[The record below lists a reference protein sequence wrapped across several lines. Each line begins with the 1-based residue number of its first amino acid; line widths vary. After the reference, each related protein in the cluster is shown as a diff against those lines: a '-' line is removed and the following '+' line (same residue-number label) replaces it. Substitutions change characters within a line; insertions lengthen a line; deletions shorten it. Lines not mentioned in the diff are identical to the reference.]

1 MARSKP
7 TLFDQLREEE
17 RPQAPQNTWNAS
29 RFLRWVI
36 IVSCML
42 ATAAFFP
49 GRSGDTQRKMD
60 DTNQLGTMWT
70 EESVVAPY
78 AFSVRKLP
86 AILDAEQDRARKSTP
101 LVFRAVPSAIEESK
115 ERLQTAAADA
125 PAPVAA
131 LLRRRGDDLLNDAF
145 SQGVID
151 TDDANIKT
159 AMIVVDLGSVA
170 ERIIPKT
177 EVRDLNAVHT
187 RLAET
192 LGAIDP
198 QTRNAVIDIIKRTM
212 MPTLRLDSSLA
223 QRARDEA
230 VASVPT
236 MKEIVRSGDV
246 IIRKGTRLDEHALAR
261 LTSFRDAEYLR
272 SEIRFS
278 PFIALGSLGHAVVL
292 IGLLVLYMRFL
303 RRSSYVRNGQLLS
316 LLAMPVITAAMGWL
330 SIIIPTDLPI
340 EYAILAPALAMIVS
354 VLYDARTA
362 VMCAVIMAL
371 SAAGARGND
380 YSVAIVL
387 ITSGTLAA
395 LAANNIQNRTQIFTS
410 IVAIFLGMSLIT
422 LCISL
427 ERSMLAH
434 LWPILII
441 AAVNAVAST
450 LVTFAVIIVLER
462 VFNVATDMRLEEF
475 DNTNHPLL
483 QQLNDRAPGTYQ
495 HTLAVAR
502 LAEAAATAI
511 GANALLTKVGA
522 LFHDI
527 GKLEKSEYF
536 VENQMDI
543 GNKHDKITPKKSASI
558 IRQHVQ
564 DGIELAK
571 EYRLPYRVWKFIP
584 MHHGTMLIRH
594 FYARALDENPSGAVD
609 AQDYRYPGPKPDSK
623 ETAILMLSDATE
635 ALSRLVDTSQ
645 REDIEAA
652 VDRII
657 VDRFEDG
664 QLSDAPLTT
673 ADLALIRESLV
684 KNLLASSHKRV
695 RYREV
700 EQNDATPP
708 QQ

>member
-7 TLFDQLREEE
+7 TLFEQLKDEE

-36 IVSCML
+36 IVACML

-49 GRSGDTQRKMD
+49 GRSGDSQRKLD
-60 DTNQLGTMWT
+60 DENQLGTMWT

-78 AFSVRKLP
+78 AFSVRKL
-86 AILDAEQDRARKSTP
+86 AAALDEEHERARKSTP

-115 ERLQTAAADA
+115 ERLLIAAENA

-131 LLRRRGDDLLNDAF
+131 LLRRRGDALLNDAF
-145 SQGVID
+145 SVGVID
-151 TDDANIKT
+151 VDDAVIKT
-159 AMIVVDLGSVA
+159 PMIVVDLGSVA

-177 EVRDLNAVHT
+177 EVRDMGGVHA

-192 LGAIDP
+192 LAAIDP
-198 QTRNAVIDIIKRTM
+198 QTRNASIDIIKRTM
-212 MPTLRLDSSLA
+212 MPTLRLDSALT

-236 MKEIVRSGDV
+236 MQEIVRSGDV
-246 IIRKGTRLDEHALAR
+246 IIRKGARLDERSLAR
-261 LTSFRDAEYLR
+261 LMSFRDAEYLR
-272 SEIRFS
+272 SEVRFS

-292 IGLLVLYMRFL
+292 IGLLVLYLRFM
-303 RRSSYVRNGQLLS
+303 RRSSYVRNGQLAS
-316 LLAMPVITAAMGWL
+316 LLFMPVITAAMGWL
-330 SIIIPTDLPI
+330 SIVIPTDLPL

-362 VMCAVIMAL
+362 CMCAVVMAL

-380 YSVAIVL
+380 YSIAIVL

-395 LAANNIQNRTQIFTS
+395 LAGSNIQNRTQIFTAIIS
-410 IVAIFLGMSLIT
+410 IFLGLSLIT
-422 LCISL
+422 VAISL
-427 ERSMLAH
+427 ERSMMSH
-434 LWPILII
+434 VWPTLII

-475 DNTNHPLL
+475 DNANHPLL

-536 VENQMDI
+536 VENQIDI
-543 GNKHDKITPKKSASI
+543 GNKHDKITPKKSAAI

-564 DGIELAK
+564 DGTELAK
-571 EYRLPYRVWKFIP
+571 EYRLPYRIWKFIP

-594 FYARALDENPSGAVD
+594 FYARALDESHGGVVD
-609 AQDYRYPGPKPDSK
+609 EQDYRYQGPKPDSK
-623 ETAILMLSDATE
+623 ETAILMLADATE

-700 EQNDATPP
+700 DPSDAATP

>member
-7 TLFDQLREEE
+7 TLFEQLKDED
-17 RPQAPQNTWNAS
+17 RPQAPQNSWNAS

-36 IVSCML
+36 ISASML

-49 GRSGDTQRKMD
+49 GRSGDTQRKLD
-60 DTNQLGTMWT
+60 DANQLGTMWT
-70 EESVVAPY
+70 EENVVATY
-78 AFSVRKLP
+78 AFSVHKLP
-86 AILDAEQDRARKSTP
+86 AVLEAEQESARKSTP

-115 ERLQTAAADA
+115 ERLQAATTNAS
-125 PAPVAA
+125 PPVSA
-131 LLRRRGDDLLNDAF
+131 LLKRRGVELLNDVY
-145 SQGVID
+145 SVGVID
-151 TDDANIKT
+151 IDDATIKT
-159 AMIVVDLGSVA
+159 AMIIVDLGSTA
-170 ERIIPKT
+170 ERIIPKS
-177 EVRDLNAVHT
+177 EVRDIGSVQARLSE
-187 RLAET
+187 RLAQVDAPVRSE
-192 LGAIDP
+192 AID
-198 QTRNAVIDIIKRTM
+198 VIKRTLL
-212 MPTLRLDSSLA
+212 PTLRLDSVLT

-230 VASVPT
+230 VATVPT
-236 MKEIVRSGDV
+236 VQEIVRTGDV
-246 IIRKGTRLDEHALAR
+246 LIRKGTRLDQRSLAR
-261 LTSFRDAEYLR
+261 LMSFRDAEYLR
-272 SEIRFS
+272 SEVRFS

-292 IGLLVLYMRFL
+292 IGLLVLYLRFL
-303 RRSSYVRNGQLLS
+303 RRSSYVRNGQLAS
-316 LLAMPVITAAMGWL
+316 LLAMPVITACLGWL

-362 VMCAVIMAL
+362 VMVAVLMAL

-395 LAANNIQNRTQIFTS
+395 LAANHIQNRTQIFTS
-410 IVAIFLGMSLIT
+410 IVSIFLGLSLIT
-422 LCISL
+422 VCISL
-427 ERSMLAH
+427 ERSMVTNV
-434 LWPILII
+434 WPTLII

-450 LVTFAVIIVLER
+450 LVTFGVIILLER

-483 QQLNDRAPGTYQ
+483 QQLNERAPGTYQ

-502 LAEAAATAI
+502 LAEAAASAI

-536 VENQMDI
+536 VENQIDI
-543 GNKHDKITPKKSASI
+543 GNKHDKMTPKKSAAI

-571 EYRLPYRVWKFIP
+571 EYRLPYRIWKFIP

-594 FYARALDENPSGAVD
+594 FYARALDENPGVPVD
-609 AQDYRYPGPKPDSK
+609 EHDYRYPGPKPDSK
-623 ETAILMLSDATE
+623 ETAILMLSDAAE

-652 VDRII
+652 VDKII
-657 VDRFEDG
+657 LDRFEDG

-673 ADLALIRESLV
+673 ADLDVIRESLV

-695 RYREV
+695 RYRDV
-700 EQNDATPP
+700 EPADTQASP
-708 QQ
+708 Q

>member
-1 MARSKP
+1 M
-7 TLFDQLREEE
+7 FG
-17 RPQAPQNTWNAS
+17 
-29 RFLRWVI
+29 
-36 IVSCML
+36 
-42 ATAAFFP
+42 TAAFFP
-49 GRSGDTQRKMD
+49 GRSGDTQRKLD
-60 DTNQLGTMWT
+60 DTNQLGTIWT

-86 AILDAEQDRARKSTP
+86 STLEVEQDRARKSTP

-115 ERLQTAAADA
+115 ERLRSATDGVSA
-125 PAPVAA
+125 PIAT
-131 LLRRRGDDLLNDAF
+131 LLRRRGVDLLNDAF
-145 SQGVID
+145 SLGVID
-151 TDDANIKT
+151 IDDATIKT
-159 AMIVVDLGSVA
+159 AMVVVDLGSAA

-177 EVRDLNAVHT
+177 EVRDI
-187 RLAET
+187 
-192 LGAIDP
+192 GAIQARLSEGLSALDP
-198 QTRNAVIDIIKRTM
+198 ATRNTAIDIIKRSI
-212 MPTLRLDSSLA
+212 MPTLRLDSSLS

-236 MKEIVRSGDV
+236 VQEIVRSGDV
-246 IIRKGTRLDEHALAR
+246 IIRKGTRLDQRALAR

-272 SEIRFS
+272 SEVRFS
-278 PFIALGSLGHAVVL
+278 PFIALGSFGHAVVL
-292 IGLLVLYMRFL
+292 IGLLVLYLRFL
-303 RRSSYVRNGQLLS
+303 RRSSYVRNGQLAS
-316 LLAMPVITAAMGWL
+316 LLAMPVITASMGWL
-330 SIIIPTDLPI
+330 SITIPTELPI
-340 EYAILAPALAMIVS
+340 EYAILAPALAMIVT

-387 ITSGTLAA
+387 ITSGILGA
-395 LAANNIQNRTQIFTS
+395 LAANNLQNRIQIFTA
-410 IVAIFLGMSLIT
+410 IVSIFLGLSLISV
-422 LCISL
+422 CISL
-427 ERSMLAH
+427 ERSMSDYL
-434 LWPILII
+434 LPILVI

-450 LVTFAVIIVLER
+450 LVTFAVIIMLER
-462 VFNVATDMRLEEF
+462 VFNVATDMRLDEF

-483 QQLNDRAPGTYQ
+483 QQLNERAPGTYQ

-536 VENQMDI
+536 VENQIDI
-543 GNKHDKITPKKSASI
+543 GNKHDKMTPKKSAAI

-571 EYRLPYRVWKFIP
+571 EYRLPNRIWKFIP
-584 MHHGTMLIRH
+584 THHGTMLIRH
-594 FYARALDENPSGAVD
+594 FYARALEENTGGVVDE
-609 AQDYRYPGPKPDSK
+609 QDYRYAGPKPDSK
-623 ETAILMLSDATE
+623 ETAILMLADATE
-635 ALSRLVDTSQ
+635 ALSRLVDTTQ
-645 REDIEAA
+645 REDIAAA

-664 QLSDAPLTT
+664 QLSEAPLTT
-673 ADLALIRESLV
+673 ADLDLIRESLV

-695 RYREV
+695 KYREV
-700 EQNDATPP
+700 DAPDAAPP